1 MSGCQLRQVINLEHV
16 ESMKVT
22 SDTTVYVRFTSG
34 AGEVFE
40 FKNAEKVDDMM
51 RAFIDWCNG
60 SNHRK
65 AYTILKELK

>member
-1 MSGCQLRQVINLEHV
+1 MSGFQLRQVINLEHV

-22 SDTTVYVRFTSG
+22 SDTTVYVRFVSDEST
-34 AGEVFE
+34 VFE
-40 FKNAEKVDDMM
+40 FQNAEKVDDMM

-60 SNHRK
+60 GSHRK

>member
-34 AGEVFE
+34 ESTLFE
-40 FKNAEKVDDMM
+40 FQNSEKLEDMLT
-51 RAFIDWCNG
+51 AYIAWCNG
-60 SNHRK
+60 IYKRK
-65 AYTILKELK
+65 SFTVYQEEK

>member
-1 MSGCQLRQVINLEHV
+1 MTSQNIINFEHV
-16 ESMKVT
+16 EVIKKT

-40 FKNAEKVDDMM
+40 FQNAEKVDDMM

-60 SNHRK
+60 GSHRK
-65 AYTILKELK
+65 VYTILKELK